1 MSLRG
6 DVGGQQPTPGSF
18 SFNLGDG
25 PANALALSK
34 DNSHVV
40 VAGRNGEHN
49 ERSGNLNGIE
59 IKVDVVCR

>member
-1 MSLRG
+1 MSRG
-6 DVGGQQPTPGSF
+6 EGGGHGGGGSTGSM

-40 VAGRNGEHN
+40 VAGRNGKFFLIVWKIWVK
-49 ERSGNLNGIE
+49 NL
-59 IKVDVVCR
+59 